1 MSSIYLASNVGFVSV
16 NSISPTA
23 TPVIPQS
30 FTQTMTITNQS
41 KVTSQLTSDGLYRV
55 YTIGGD
61 TVNDAATNV
70 TITIYSV
77 TPITIYYVC
86 VGAGGSSPPASYP
99 TYNIGGGPGAGA
111 FFQGSYNL
119 TESYVEKKILLRVL
133 QKNIGTIYSDSNP
146 NTVLT
151 FPNTTIRAGVGGGS
165 GNVNGV
171 NGSSSMGGGSAYYQ
185 YTSTPVPGGT
195 ASSPG
200 FPGGPG
206 AQGGYSGG
214 GGGAGGAG
222 GNQFANGTNAEKA
235 KGGAGIT
242 VLPSTR
248 GIHNIYRSQIFC
260 AGGDGSLHEPVFN
273 SPVFYS
279 GANGVGIY
287 GCGAGTNGTGTSS
300 VNPGQPGC
308 IIFAIS
314 VADFPGSPTYI

>member
-1 MSSIYLASNVGFVSV
+1 MASNVGFVSV
-16 NSISPTA
+16 NSISPTT

-55 YTIGGD
+55 YTVGGD
-61 TVNDAATNV
+61 TVNDAPTNV

-86 VGAGGSSPPASYP
+86 VGAGGSSPAIPSVA
-99 TYNIGGGPGAGA
+99 YNVLGGPGAGA
-111 FFQGSYNL
+111 CFQGSYNL

-133 QKNIGTIYSDSNP
+133 PKNIGTIYSYSNP

-151 FPNTTIRAGVGGGS
+151 FPNTTILAGVGGGGS
-165 GNVNGV
+165 GDGNGI
-171 NGSSSMGGGSAYYQ
+171 NGSSSRGGPSNNYGGSPL
-185 YTSTPVPGGT
+185 PVFPASPSPPGYSGGKGGNG
-195 ASSPG
+195 G
-200 FPGGPG
+200 F
-206 AQGGYSGG
+206 SGG

-222 GNQFANGTNAEKA
+222 GSDYSYPTNAEGLKS
-235 KGGAGIT
+235 GDGVT

-248 GIHNIYRSQIFC
+248 GINNIYRNQIFC
-260 AGGDGSLHEPVFN
+260 AGGQGASGVNTTISAFTTTGS
-273 SPVFYS
+273 S
-279 GANGVGIY
+279 GVGIF
-287 GCGAGTNGTGTSS
+287 GCGGGANASYTPN

-314 VADFPGSPTYI
+314 VADFPGLPTYI

>member
-1 MSSIYLASNVGFVSV
+1 MASNVGFVSV

-55 YTIGGD
+55 YTVAGD
-61 TVNDAATNV
+61 TVNDAPTNV

-86 VGAGGSSPPASYP
+86 VGAGGSSPAIPSVAYQ
-99 TYNIGGGPGAGA
+99 TLGGPGGGA
-111 FFQGSYNL
+111 CLQGSYNL

-151 FPNTTIRAGVGGGS
+151 FPNTTILAGVGGGGS
-165 GNVNGV
+165 SNGAGV
-171 NGSSSMGGGSAYYQ
+171 NGSSS
-185 YTSTPVPGGT
+185 
-195 ASSPG
+195 
-200 FPGGPG
+200 
-206 AQGGYSGG
+206 QGGVSNRNNHSSVSVFPASPSPPGYSGGNGSSGFSGG
-214 GGGAGGAG
+214 GGGAGGVGGSIYPYPTVAEGIRG
-222 GNQFANGTNAEKA
+222 GN
-235 KGGAGIT
+235 GAT

-248 GIHNIYRSQIFC
+248 GIHNIYRNQIFC
-260 AGGDGSLHEPVFN
+260 AGGE
-273 SPVFYS
+273 
-279 GANGVGIY
+279 GASEVNQTISAYTRTGASGVGIF
-287 GCGAGTNGTGTSS
+287 GCGGGANASYTPN

-314 VADFPGSPTYI
+314 VADFPGLPTYI

>member
-1 MSSIYLASNVGFVSV
+1 MSSVYLASNVGFVSV

-55 YTIGGD
+55 YTVGGD

-86 VGAGGSSPPASYP
+86 VGAGGSSPAIP
-99 TYNIGGGPGAGA
+99 NISSNVDGGPGAGA

-133 QKNIGTIYSDSNP
+133 QKNIGTIYSYSNP

-151 FPNTTIRAGVGGGS
+151 FPNTTILAGVGGGGS
-165 GNVNGV
+165 GDGAGI
-171 NGSSSMGGGSAYYQ
+171 NGSSSR
-185 YTSTPVPGGT
+185 
-195 ASSPG
+195 
-200 FPGGPG
+200 GGPASFSSFVSTSVSPASPSPPGYSGG
-206 AQGGYSGG
+206 AGANGSYSGG
-214 GGGAGGAG
+214 GGGAGGVG
-222 GNQFANGTNAEKA
+222 GLFVSVNEHRIR
-235 KGGAGIT
+235 GGDGAT
-242 VLPSTR
+242 VLPSIR
-248 GIHNIYRSQIFC
+248 GIYNIYRNQIFC
-260 AGGDGSLHEPVFN
+260 AGGQGASLA
-273 SPVFYS
+273 SYS
-279 GANGVGIY
+279 GGNWFTGASGVGIFGCGGGANGSY
-287 GCGAGTNGTGTSS
+287 TPN

-314 VADFPGSPTYI
+314 VADFPGLPTYI